1 MQEVVIISAK
11 RTPIGKLG
19 GQLASLSAVELG
31 TVAAKAAIEAAGID
45 PTQIDQAIFG
55 NVLQAGSGQNV
66 ARQIALK
73 SGMTQSSTAMT
84 VNEVCGSGLKAIR
97 LAQSAIVMGDA
108 DIVLVGGTESM
119 SQAPYLNKQMRFG
132 SKFGD
137 QTMIDS
143 ISSEGLNDAF
153 THQPMGITGEN
164 VAAKYG
170 ITREM
175 QDAFALASHQKA
187 AQATQAG
194 WFNEEIV
201 PVTVQQRKATLEVQQ
216 DEGIRPTTTI
226 EAMAKLRPAFQQ
238 DGTVTPANASGIND
252 GASAMIVMSK
262 EKAVALGLVYQAT
275 LVGYQEVG
283 ADPDYMGYTPVDA
296 IQKLLAKQN
305 QTLSDIDLLEINEAF
320 AASSVAVQNGL
331 QVDPAKVNVAGG
343 AIALGHP
350 IGASGTRIMTTL
362 MHQLK
367 RTHQTTG
374 IASLCIGGGLGIA
387 FEIQLNE
394 AWCNEKA

>member
-19 GQLASLSAVELG
+19 GQLASLSAVKLG

-262 EKAVALGLVYQAT
+262 EKAAALGLVYQAT

-296 IQKLLAKQN
+296 IQKLLAQQN
-305 QTLSDIDLLEINEAF
+305 QTLADIDLLEINEAF

>member
-170 ITREM
+170 VTREM

-262 EKAVALGLVYQAT
+262 EKAAALGLVYQAT

-296 IQKLLAKQN
+296 IQKLLAQQN
-305 QTLSDIDLLEINEAF
+305 QTLADIYLLEINEAF

>member
-31 TVAAKAAIEAAGID
+31 TVAAKAAIEVAGID

-252 GASAMIVMSK
+252 GASAIIVMSK
-262 EKAVALGLVYQAT
+262 EKAAALGLVYQAT

-296 IQKLLAKQN
+296 IQKLLVQQN
-305 QTLSDIDLLEINEAF
+305 QTLADIDLLEINEAF

>member
-262 EKAVALGLVYQAT
+262 EKAAALGLVYQAT

-296 IQKLLAKQN
+296 IQKLLAQQN
-305 QTLSDIDLLEINEAF
+305 QTLADIDLLEINEAF
-320 AASSVAVQNGL
+320 AASSVTVQNGL

>member
-31 TVAAKAAIEAAGID
+31 RVAAKAAIEAAGID

-262 EKAVALGLVYQAT
+262 EKAAALGLVYQAT

-296 IQKLLAKQN
+296 IQKLLAQQN
-305 QTLSDIDLLEINEAF
+305 QTLADIDLLEINEAF

>member
-170 ITREM
+170 VTREM

-194 WFNEEIV
+194 WFNEEII

-262 EKAVALGLVYQAT
+262 EKAAALGLVYQAT

-296 IQKLLAKQN
+296 IQKLLAQQN
-305 QTLSDIDLLEINEAF
+305 QTLADIDLLEINEAF

>member
-201 PVTVQQRKATLEVQQ
+201 PVTVQQRKATLEVQH

-262 EKAVALGLVYQAT
+262 EKAAALGLVYQAT

-296 IQKLLAKQN
+296 IQKLLAQQN
-305 QTLSDIDLLEINEAF
+305 QTLADIDLLEINEAF

>member
-170 ITREM
+170 VTREM

-238 DGTVTPANASGIND
+238 DGAVTPANASGIND

-262 EKAVALGLVYQAT
+262 EKAAALGLVYQAT

-296 IQKLLAKQN
+296 IQKLLAQQN
-305 QTLSDIDLLEINEAF
+305 QTLADIDLLEINEAF

>member
-153 THQPMGITGEN
+153 TYQPMGITGEN

-170 ITREM
+170 VTREM

-262 EKAVALGLVYQAT
+262 EKAAALGLVYQAT

-296 IQKLLAKQN
+296 IQKLLAQQN
-305 QTLSDIDLLEINEAF
+305 QTLADIDLLEINEAF

>member
-170 ITREM
+170 VTREM

-262 EKAVALGLVYQAT
+262 EKAAALGLVYQAT

-296 IQKLLAKQN
+296 IQKLLAQQN
-305 QTLSDIDLLEINEAF
+305 QTLADIDLLEINEAF

-343 AIALGHP
+343 TIALGHP

>member
-45 PTQIDQAIFG
+45 PTKIDQAIFG

-170 ITREM
+170 VTREM

-262 EKAVALGLVYQAT
+262 EKAAALGLVYQAT

-296 IQKLLAKQN
+296 IQKLLAQQN
-305 QTLSDIDLLEINEAF
+305 QTLADIDLLEINEAF

>member
-170 ITREM
+170 VTREM

-262 EKAVALGLVYQAT
+262 EKAAALGLVYQAT

-296 IQKLLAKQN
+296 IQKLLAQQN

>member
-73 SGMTQSSTAMT
+73 SGMTQSSTALT

-119 SQAPYLNKQMRFG
+119 SQAPYLDKQMRFG

-170 ITREM
+170 VTREM

-262 EKAVALGLVYQAT
+262 EKAAALGLVYQAT

-296 IQKLLAKQN
+296 IQKLLAQQN
-305 QTLSDIDLLEINEAF
+305 QTLADIDLLEINEAF

>member
-119 SQAPYLNKQMRFG
+119 SQAPYLNKQMRLG

-262 EKAVALGLVYQAT
+262 EKAAALGLVYQAT

-296 IQKLLAKQN
+296 IQKLLAQQN
-305 QTLSDIDLLEINEAF
+305 QTLADIDLLEINEAF

>member
-170 ITREM
+170 VTREM

-262 EKAVALGLVYQAT
+262 EKAAALGLVYQAT

-296 IQKLLAKQN
+296 IQKLLAQQN
-305 QTLSDIDLLEINEAF
+305 QTLADIDLLEINEAF

-374 IASLCIGGGLGIA
+374 VASLCIGGGLGIA

>member
-31 TVAAKAAIEAAGID
+31 TIAAKAAIEAAGID
-45 PTQIDQAIFG
+45 ASQIDQAIFG

-73 SGMTQSSTAMT
+73 SGMPHSSTAMT

-108 DIVLVGGTESM
+108 EIVLVGGTESM

-164 VAAKYG
+164 VAAKYD

-194 WFNEEIV
+194 WFKAEIA
-201 PVTVQQRKATLEVQQ
+201 PVTVHQRKATIEIQQ
-216 DEGIRPTTTI
+216 DEGIRPTTTMA
-226 EAMAKLRPAFQQ
+226 AMAKLRPVFKP
-238 DGTVTPANASGIND
+238 DGTVTAANASGIND

-262 EKAVALGLVYQAT
+262 EKATALGLVYQAT

-283 ADPDYMGYTPVDA
+283 ADPDYMGYTPVAA
-296 IQKLLAKQN
+296 IQQLLAKKE
-305 QTLSDIDLLEINEAF
+305 QTLADIDLLEINEAF

-350 IGASGTRIMTTL
+350 IGASGTRIVTTL

-367 RTHQTTG
+367 RTHQKTG

>member
-97 LAQSAIVMGDA
+97 LAQSAIIMGDA

-170 ITREM
+170 VTREM

-262 EKAVALGLVYQAT
+262 EKAAALGLVYQAT

-296 IQKLLAKQN
+296 IQKLLAQQN
-305 QTLSDIDLLEINEAF
+305 QTLADIDLLEINEAF

>member
-262 EKAVALGLVYQAT
+262 EKAAALGLVYQAT

-296 IQKLLAKQN
+296 IQKLLAQQN
-305 QTLSDIDLLEINEAF
+305 QTLADIDLLEINEAF

-394 AWCNEKA
+394 AWYNEKA

>member
-31 TVAAKAAIEAAGID
+31 TVAAKAAIEAARID

-170 ITREM
+170 VTREM

-262 EKAVALGLVYQAT
+262 EKAAALGLVYQAT

-296 IQKLLAKQN
+296 IQKLLAQQN
-305 QTLSDIDLLEINEAF
+305 QTLADIDLLEINEAF

>member
-170 ITREM
+170 VTREM

-262 EKAVALGLVYQAT
+262 EKAAALGLVYQAT

-296 IQKLLAKQN
+296 IQKLLAQQN
-305 QTLSDIDLLEINEAF
+305 QTLADIDLLEINEAF

-362 MHQLK
+362 IHQLK

>member
-19 GQLASLSAVELG
+19 GQLASLSAVKLG

-170 ITREM
+170 VTREM

-262 EKAVALGLVYQAT
+262 EKAAALGLVYQAT

-296 IQKLLAKQN
+296 IQKLLAQQN
-305 QTLSDIDLLEINEAF
+305 QTLADIDLLEINEAF

>member
-137 QTMIDS
+137 QTLIDS

-262 EKAVALGLVYQAT
+262 EKAAALGLVYQAT

-296 IQKLLAKQN
+296 IQKLLAQQN
-305 QTLSDIDLLEINEAF
+305 QTLADIDLLEINEAF

>member
-262 EKAVALGLVYQAT
+262 EKAAALGLLYQAT

-296 IQKLLAKQN
+296 IQKLLAQQN

>member
-84 VNEVCGSGLKAIR
+84 VNEVCGSGLKVIR

-262 EKAVALGLVYQAT
+262 EKAAALGLVYQAT

-296 IQKLLAKQN
+296 IQKLLAQQN
-305 QTLSDIDLLEINEAF
+305 QTLADIDLLEINEAF

>member
-119 SQAPYLNKQMRFG
+119 SQAPYLDKQMRFG

-170 ITREM
+170 VTREM

-238 DGTVTPANASGIND
+238 NGTVTPANASGIND

-262 EKAVALGLVYQAT
+262 EKAAALGLVYQAT

-296 IQKLLAKQN
+296 IQKLLAQQN
-305 QTLSDIDLLEINEAF
+305 QTLADIDLLEINEAF

>member
-137 QTMIDS
+137 RTMIDS

-170 ITREM
+170 VTREM

-262 EKAVALGLVYQAT
+262 EKAAALGLVYQAT

-296 IQKLLAKQN
+296 IQKLLAQQN
-305 QTLSDIDLLEINEAF
+305 QTLADIDLLEINEAF

>member
-170 ITREM
+170 VTREM

-187 AQATQAG
+187 AQAIQAG

-262 EKAVALGLVYQAT
+262 EKAAAFGLVYQAT

-296 IQKLLAKQN
+296 IQKLLAQQN
-305 QTLSDIDLLEINEAF
+305 QTLADIDLLEINEAF

>member
-187 AQATQAG
+187 AQATQAS

-262 EKAVALGLVYQAT
+262 EKAAALGLVYQAT

-296 IQKLLAKQN
+296 IQKLLAQQN
-305 QTLSDIDLLEINEAF
+305 QTLADIDLLEINEAF

>member
-66 ARQIALK
+66 ARQIALM

-262 EKAVALGLVYQAT
+262 EKAAALGLVYQAT

-296 IQKLLAKQN
+296 IQKLLAQQN
-305 QTLSDIDLLEINEAF
+305 QTLADIDLLEINEAF

-350 IGASGTRIMTTL
+350 IGASGTRTMTTL

>member
-262 EKAVALGLVYQAT
+262 EKAAALGLVYQAT

-296 IQKLLAKQN
+296 IQKLLAQQN
-305 QTLSDIDLLEINEAF
+305 QTLADIDLLEINEAF

-331 QVDPAKVNVAGG
+331 QVDPAKVNVVGG

>member
-31 TVAAKAAIEAAGID
+31 TVASKAAIEAAGID

-170 ITREM
+170 VTREM

-262 EKAVALGLVYQAT
+262 EKAAALGLVYQAT

-296 IQKLLAKQN
+296 IQKLLAQQN
-305 QTLSDIDLLEINEAF
+305 QTLADIDLLEINEAF

>member
-66 ARQIALK
+66 TRQIALK

-262 EKAVALGLVYQAT
+262 EKAAALGLVYQAT

-296 IQKLLAKQN
+296 IQKLLAQQN
-305 QTLSDIDLLEINEAF
+305 QTLADIDLLEINEAF

>member
-119 SQAPYLNKQMRFG
+119 SQAPYLNKKMRFG

-262 EKAVALGLVYQAT
+262 EKAAALGLVYQAT

-296 IQKLLAKQN
+296 IQKLLVQQN
-305 QTLSDIDLLEINEAF
+305 QTLADIDLLEINEAF

>member
-262 EKAVALGLVYQAT
+262 EKAAALGLVYQAT

-296 IQKLLAKQN
+296 IQKLLAQQN
-305 QTLSDIDLLEINEAF
+305 QTLADIDLLEINEAF

-350 IGASGTRIMTTL
+350 IGASGTRTMTTL

>member
-31 TVAAKAAIEAAGID
+31 TVAAKAAIEASGID

-170 ITREM
+170 VTREM

-262 EKAVALGLVYQAT
+262 EKAAALGLVYQAT

-296 IQKLLAKQN
+296 IQKLLAQQN
-305 QTLSDIDLLEINEAF
+305 QTLADIDLLEINEAF

>member
-97 LAQSAIVMGDA
+97 LAQGAIVMGDA

-170 ITREM
+170 VTREM

-262 EKAVALGLVYQAT
+262 EKAAALGLVYQAT

-296 IQKLLAKQN
+296 IQKLLAQQN
-305 QTLSDIDLLEINEAF
+305 QTLADIDLLEINEAF

>member
-170 ITREM
+170 VTREM

-187 AQATQAG
+187 AQATQTG

-262 EKAVALGLVYQAT
+262 EKAAALGLVYQAT

-296 IQKLLAKQN
+296 IQKLLAQQN
-305 QTLSDIDLLEINEAF
+305 QTLADIDLLEINEAF

>member
-170 ITREM
+170 VTREM

-262 EKAVALGLVYQAT
+262 EKAAALELVYQAT

-296 IQKLLAKQN
+296 IQKLLAQQN
-305 QTLSDIDLLEINEAF
+305 QTLADIDLLEINEAF